1 MDKIRVLLADDHP
14 IVRLGLRALLAGE
27 PDMEVVGEA
36 ATGLQAVALA
46 RQLCPDLVLMD
57 ITMPGDGLDATRQ
70 IRATCPDTL
79 VLILTVHAEASYLF
93 RLLKAG
99 ASGYVLKSTADEE
112 LIKAIRTVVEGGAF
126 LYPSATKM
134 LIEDY
139 VARHQEDGGQNIYEQ
154 LSDREREVF
163 GLVARGYTA
172 REIAVKLHLSDK
184 SVETYRQRIMH
195 KMNLP
200 SRAALV
206 EYALANG
213 LLDDDLSGPKAESP
227 SPKLLTKL

>member
-14 IVRLGLRALLAGE
+14 IVRRGLRALLAGE

-36 ATGLQAVALA
+36 GTGLQAVALA

-57 ITMPGDGLDATRQ
+57 ITMPGNGLDATRQ
-70 IRATCPDTL
+70 IRAICPDTL
-79 VLILTVHAEASYLF
+79 VLILTVHAEESYLF

-126 LYPSATKM
+126 LYPSAAKM

-139 VARHQEDGGQNIYEQ
+139 VTRYQEDGGQTMYEQ
-154 LSDREREVF
+154 LSDREREVL

-172 REIAVKLHLSDK
+172 SEIAGKLNLSVN
-184 SVETYRQRIMH
+184 SVETYRQRVMH
-195 KMNLP
+195 KMNLR

-213 LLDDDLSGPKAESP
+213 LLDDGLSGTEAESP
-227 SPKLLTKL
+227 SPNF